1 MFERYFERYLMN
13 FATRLQVV
21 RCFKDL
27 LGSCRPLSGLV
38 LTLKLVL
45 IWVPALAAWTAVAGD
60 LPTYRVRG
68 CPLTA
73 HYGST
78 KVSGVTLDL
87 RTPEEINQE
96 EQEAL
101 HISGLEFRLWLN
113 DISDVRILNMACM
126 L

>member
-1 MFERYFERYLMN
+1 MSEAVPKEI
-13 FATRLQVV
+13 
-21 RCFKDL
+21 
-27 LGSCRPLSGLV
+27 P
-38 LTLKLVL
+38 
-45 IWVPALAAWTAVAGD
+45 WV
-60 LPTYRVRG
+60 
-68 CPLTA
+68 TA
-73 HYGST
+73 HYGAA

-126 L
+126 P